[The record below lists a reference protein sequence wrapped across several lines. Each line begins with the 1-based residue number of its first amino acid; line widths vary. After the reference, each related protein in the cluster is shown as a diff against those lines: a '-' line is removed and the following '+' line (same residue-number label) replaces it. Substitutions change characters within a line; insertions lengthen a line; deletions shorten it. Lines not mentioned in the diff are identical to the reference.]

1 MAVKPYQEGKTW
13 SFRIRTKGLNIY
25 RHGFKTQ
32 AEARREAERLNQDS
46 LEAGKPKHRGP
57 WQMTLAEALQ
67 QYGLEHL
74 PALKGARQDAN
85 RINGY
90 LRCVGLS
97 TLSVT
102 KAKAEARD
110 ETAAPTGLRHTVTLE
125 APVAC
130 RKIPNG
136 LHSHRQDQTNKAA
149 ATMRQRKQLARM
161 KVADI
166 QPWHVQELIDAMIGD
181 GYQAA
186 TIGLERALLSGFFTH
201 TRKLWC
207 WSEPRQNPAKP
218 LTIPKVDNARTRVLT
233 NREWSA
239 VSQALTQSKN
249 KFLAPAIALLLETA
263 MRASEP
269 LLQATWKNVDW
280 LNCTL
285 SLVDAKAGARDVPL
299 SPGAINVLK
308 LLRELSDPDEAKIL
322 PITYEALKAGWQRA
336 RNIAGIEDV
345 NIHDL
350 RHTAATR
357 FTLEL
362 NGNLPVLKVITG
374 HKTYSQLSRYINVK
388 PTDVARLLHGRPLTH
403 EDAPAG
409 LSVQPSG
416 LSYVP
421 PQVQYV
427 EHEPLP
433 NNVLPFRR
441 NGISENL
448 IAQGS
453 PK

>member
-1 MAVKPYQEGKTW
+1 M
-13 SFRIRTKGLNIY
+13 
-25 RHGFKTQ
+25 
-32 AEARREAERLNQDS
+32 
-46 LEAGKPKHRGP
+46 PK
-57 WQMTLAEALQ
+57 
-67 QYGLEHL
+67 
-74 PALKGARQDAN
+74 
-85 RINGY
+85 I
-90 LRCVGLS
+90 
-97 TLSVT
+97 
-102 KAKAEARD
+102 
-110 ETAAPTGLRHTVTLE
+110 
-125 APVAC
+125 
-130 RKIPNG
+130 
-136 LHSHRQDQTNKAA
+136 
-149 ATMRQRKQLARM
+149 
-161 KVADI
+161 
-166 QPWHVQELIDAMIGD
+166 
-181 GYQAA
+181 
-186 TIGLERALLSGFFTH
+186 
-201 TRKLWC
+201 
-207 WSEPRQNPAKP
+207 
-218 LTIPKVDNARTRVLT
+218 DNARTRVLS

-239 VSQALTQSKN
+239 VSQALAQSKN

-299 SPGAINVLK
+299 SPGAIEVLK
-308 LLRELSDPDEAKIL
+308 ILRELSGPDESRIL

-336 RNIAGIEDV
+336 RKIAGIEDV

-388 PTDVARLLHGRPLTH
+388 PTDVSRLLHGRPLTH
-403 EDAPAG
+403 DDAPAG

-416 LSYVP
+416 LRYVP
-421 PQVQYV
+421 PQAQYV
-427 EHEPLP
+427 EQEALP
-433 NNVLPFRR
+433 SNVLPFRR

-448 IAQGS
+448 IVQGT

>member
-13 SFRIRTKGLNIY
+13 SFRIRTKGHDIY

-32 AEARREAERLNQDS
+32 SEARREAERLNQDI

-67 QYGLEHL
+67 QFGLEHL
-74 PALKGARQDAN
+74 PALKGARQDVN
-85 RINGY
+85 RINAY
-90 LRCVGLS
+90 LRSVGIS

-102 KAKAEARD
+102 KIKANAND
-110 ETAAPTGLRHTVTLE
+110 GTAAPTGLRHNVTLE
-125 APVAC
+125 ATVPG

-136 LHSHRQDQTNKAA
+136 LHSHRQDQTNKVAA
-149 ATMRQRKQLARM
+149 SIRQRKQLASM

-166 QPWHVQELIDAMIGD
+166 QAWHIQDLINAMIGD

-207 WSEPRQNPAKP
+207 WSEPRQNPAKQ
-218 LTIPKVDNARTRVLT
+218 LTMPKVDNARTRVLT

-239 VSQALTQSKN
+239 VSQALAQSKN

-269 LLQATWKNVDW
+269 LLQATWKNLDW

-285 SLVDAKAGARDVPL
+285 SLLDAKAGARDVPL
-299 SPGAINVLK
+299 SLAAIELLK
-308 LLRELSDPDEAKIL
+308 RLREITDPDETRIL

-336 RNIAGIEDV
+336 RKIAGIEDV

-388 PTDVARLLHGRPLTH
+388 PTDVSRLLHGRPLNH

-409 LSVQPSG
+409 LNVQPAG

-421 PQVQYV
+421 PQVQYL
-427 EHEPLP
+427 EQEPLP
-433 NNVLPFRR
+433 TNVLPFRR
-441 NGISENL
+441 NCIAENQ
-448 IAQGS
+448 ITQGS